1 MLRFHAQTKLCN
13 DVLTVCK
20 HLNSIDVLFPW
31 YTKTTRLQ
39 RIKYMKSAAPGG
51 TKSIKGNCIDLFLA
65 MLIQSVCFLCM
76 TFATR
81 SHTLTLLLSVH

>member
-13 DVLTVCK
+13 DVLTVYK
-20 HLNSIDVLFPW
+20 HLNSIDVLFLW

-51 TKSIKGNCIDLFLA
+51 TKSIKGNCIDFFLA

-81 SHTLTLLLSVH
+81 SHILTLLLSVH